1 MNNESQ
7 IIRKDAKNCFVESL
21 NDRFAC
27 GKIHWNFA
35 AYDLSKPEGSR
46 ISISMQASFW
56 NFAESS
62 NAENCAIC
70 CRQEKRAEI
79 NRRYIK
85 V

>member
-46 ISISMQASFW
+46 QTNTVHIYI
-56 NFAESS
+56 
-62 NAENCAIC
+62 NADEFFGALPKT
-70 CRQEKRAEI
+70 RMRGTALYVAGKKKE
-79 NRRYIK
+79 RR
-85 V
+85 